1 MAVSTAG
8 LRKSPSGNWLSGS
21 GMIQPFEA
29 NSAVQM
35 TSMSMTSYSSLL
47 AWRFATSWAS
57 WSLDASGSSSRV
69 TFWLGFCLFQP
80 VITPCSQPEL
90 SLPMAKVIGPI
101 PLVDGAWPA
110 RRGAARG
117 APGGEQSP
125 AATTAIPGIA
135 RLIRASTARSYRIR
149 TCMLCTAVR
158 YMSTGSH
165 NESDMFPPRP
175 RGDGRRN
182 RPGGPSPAAPSFAR
196 ARPYL
201 GVMHSDNLSAGPRG
215 PMEVTGSCGS
225 PCWHCSQKS
234 RLMVTS

>member
-1 MAVSTAG
+1 
-8 LRKSPSGNWLSGS
+8 
-21 GMIQPFEA
+21 MIQPFEA

-57 WSLDASGSSSRV
+57 WSLDASGSRSRV

-80 VITPCSQPEL
+80 VITPCSQPGL

-101 PLVDGAWPA
+101 PLVDGADPPDEVPPEVHPA
-110 RRGAARG
+110 VRR
-117 APGGEQSP
+117 SP

-135 RLIRASTARSYRIR
+135 RLIQASTASCKIR

-165 NESDMFPPRP
+165 NESDMFPR
-175 RGDGRRN
+175 
-182 RPGGPSPAAPSFAR
+182 RPG
-196 ARPYL
+196 
-201 GVMHSDNLSAGPRG
+201 AGEP
-215 PMEVTGSCGS
+215 
-225 PCWHCSQKS
+225 QA
-234 RLMVTS
+234 